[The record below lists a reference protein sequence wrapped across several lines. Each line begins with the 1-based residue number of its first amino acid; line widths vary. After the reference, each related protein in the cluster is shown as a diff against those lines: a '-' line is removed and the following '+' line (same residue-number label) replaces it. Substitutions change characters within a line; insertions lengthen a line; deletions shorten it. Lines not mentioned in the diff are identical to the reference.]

1 MRRPR
6 LLVAAVAAAVITPIA
21 LAAVPAAAQSA
32 GPRPL
37 AGSAPRWVSTAQRTG
52 LADPASVLQVRLT
65 LSSRDPA
72 GAEAFAAAASTP
84 GSASYGHHLT
94 PAQYAA
100 RFGPTAGALAAAKA
114 FAAASGLH
122 VDSVAAAGDALT
134 LSGSVAQLQRAF
146 RTTLALFNRSGR
158 TVRAPIADVTLPSA
172 LVGAVVAVTGLTE
185 TAGQIRP
192 QTSRP
197 AGPIKIAT
205 VGTPC
210 SSYFGEKTVALPT
223 DGVSYEG
230 VSWFGS
236 QTAFPTAV
244 CGYSPQ
250 QMRSTYGLASSA
262 TGAGQSVAIID
273 AYASPTMLGDANQY
287 SANHGL
293 PQLTSSTYVE
303 HLPAQF
309 TDQTLCDPAG
319 WYGEEALDVDA
330 VHSMAPA
337 ATIHYVATSSCVDS
351 AFLAAYDTVLTGDG
365 SAPLASIVSNS
376 YGDTGEDIDPAT
388 RDAEHAYFVQGAAEG
403 VGFFFSSGDDGD
415 ETDNGL
421 TPQPDASAND
431 PSVTAVGGTSLGVA
445 ASGARQFE
453 TGWGDQRTILLT
465 NKKTKQ
471 SYWDD
476 ASWSFYAGAGGG
488 TSVQYAEPSYQTHLV
503 PDALAADRQTGARRG
518 RVVPDLAAD
527 ADPYTGFLY
536 GQSTATRKGYV
547 YAEGDIGGTSLAA
560 PLIAGFMADV
570 NQSAGRSLGFIN
582 PVLYS
587 NSVARSLHDVLPA
600 SGLPASERGV
610 TYFSPSANA
619 TRLIAFDQDSS
630 YVTAAGYDR
639 VTGLGTPTAAFLTA
653 LAAAH

>member
-1 MRRPR
+1 MRRPAW
-6 LLVAAVAAAVITPIA
+6 LAAAAAGAMLVPAGLIA
-21 LAAVPAAAQSA
+21 APAAAQSS
-32 GPRPL
+32 GSRPL
-37 AGSAPRWVSTAQRTG
+37 VGSAPRWVSSAQRVG
-52 LADPASVLQVRLT
+52 SADPASVLRVRLT
-65 LSSRDPA
+65 LAPRDAA
-72 GAEAFAAAASTP
+72 GAQTYAAAVSTP
-84 GSASYGHHLT
+84 GSASYGRYLT

-100 RFGPTAGALAAAKA
+100 RFGPAATTLAAAKA
-114 FAAASGLH
+114 FAAAAGLH
-122 VDSVAAAGDALT
+122 VDAAANDALT
-134 LSGSVAQLQRAF
+134 VSGTVANLQRAF
-146 RTTLALFNRSGR
+146 GTQLALFSRNGRS
-158 TVRAPIADVTLPSA
+158 VRAPIADVSVPAA
-172 LVGAVVAVTGLTE
+172 LAGKVLAVTGLTD

-192 QTSRP
+192 HTVHP
-197 AGPIKIAT
+197 ASPIKIAT

-210 SSYFGEKTVALPT
+210 SSYFGQRTVTLPT

-230 VSWFGS
+230 TSWFGS
-236 QTAFPTAV
+236 QTAYPTAV
-244 CGYSPQ
+244 CGYTPQ
-250 QMRSTYGLASSA
+250 QMRSAYGLGSGA
-262 TGAGQSVAIID
+262 TGSGQSVAIID
-273 AYASPTMLGDANQY
+273 AYASPTMSADINQY

-293 PQLTSSTYVE
+293 PAMTASTYVE

-309 TDQTLCDPAG
+309 TDQALCDPAG
-319 WYGEEALDVDA
+319 WAGEESLDVDA

-337 ATIHYVATSSCVDS
+337 ATIHYVATSSCEDS
-351 AFLAAYDTVLTGDG
+351 AFLAAYDTVLTGNG
-365 SAPLASIVSNS
+365 GAPLASVVSNS
-376 YGDTGEDIDPAT
+376 YGDTGEDIDAAT
-388 RDAEHAYFVQGAAEG
+388 RDAEHAYFVQGATEG

-431 PSVTAVGGTSLGVA
+431 PAVTAVGGTSLGV
-445 ASGARQFE
+445 SSTGANQFE

-476 ASWSFYAGAGGG
+476 TSWSFYAGAGGG
-488 TSVQYAEPSYQTHLV
+488 TSVQYAEPSYQTHVV
-503 PDALAADRQTGARRG
+503 PDALAADRQTGSRRG
-518 RVVPDLAAD
+518 RVVPDIAAD

-560 PLIAGFMADV
+560 PLVAGFMADV
-570 NQSAGRSLGFIN
+570 NQSAGHALGFVN
-582 PVLYS
+582 PALYT
-587 NSVARSLHDVLPA
+587 NSVAHTLNDVLPA
-600 SGLPASERGV
+600 SGLPASERGL